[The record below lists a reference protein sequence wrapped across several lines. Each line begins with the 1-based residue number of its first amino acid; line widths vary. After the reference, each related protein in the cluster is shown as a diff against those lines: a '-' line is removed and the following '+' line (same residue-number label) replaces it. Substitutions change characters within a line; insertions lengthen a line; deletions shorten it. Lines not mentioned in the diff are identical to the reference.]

1 MQPYT
6 LITGANRGIGLALTE
21 AFLTAGHSVLAT
33 CRSPSKADELRALHD
48 SHGSH
53 LRILALDVTDDASV
67 DQLASAL
74 VSEKRSLSL
83 LINNAG
89 AMEAGFGL
97 ENADREEFERV
108 FRTNVTAPLFL
119 VKALLPCLRLGSPA
133 RVVQISSILG
143 SIGSRSPEMGFRCYA
158 YNSSKC
164 ALNMLSV
171 MLAEELAGDQIDV
184 TLLHPGWVATEMG
197 GKEAPLQPRDSATGL
212 LRVIEQLPSGESGQ
226 FLDYEGQALPW

>member
-1 MQPYT
+1 MQAPT
-6 LITGANRGIGLALTE
+6 FITGANRGIGLALTE
-21 AFLTAGHSVLAT
+21 ALLAADHSVVAT
-33 CRSPSKADELRALHD
+33 CRNPQKAGQLHALGKAHP
-48 SHGSH
+48 HR
-53 LRILALDVTDDASV
+53 LRILPLDVTDDASV
-67 DQLASAL
+67 DSLAATL
-74 VSEKRSLSL
+74 IRDRLPLAL

-97 ENADREEFERV
+97 DNANREEFDRV
-108 FRTNVTAPLFL
+108 FRTNVSAPFFL
-119 VKALLPCLRLGSPA
+119 VKSLLPCLRMGAPA

-143 SIGSRSPEMGFRCYA
+143 SIASRTPEMGFRCYA

-197 GKEAPLQPRDSATGL
+197 GKEAPLQPRDSAAGL
-212 LRVIEQLPSGESGQ
+212 LRVIGRLQTGESGQ
-226 FLDYEGQALPW
+226 FLDYEGNPLPW